1 MVESSGTALTRL
13 IEAARPPRQAVDPW
27 RPYLFFVEPEI
38 SRAGRLEPVAT
49 LFLTNRECPFRCLF
63 CDLWKQTTTTTV
75 PLGAIPAQIDFALS
89 RLSAAP
95 HIKLYNSGNFFD
107 VQAIPAADH
116 PAIAERLQTFQTVI
130 VENHPRL
137 CGPACLRFRDRL
149 PGQLEIAMGLETV
162 HPEVLP
168 RLNKQMTV
176 DDFDR
181 AADYLLRAGI
191 QLRVFV
197 LLRPPGLDE
206 QEGVDWAVR
215 SLEHAFAVGASC
227 VAIIPVR
234 AGNGI
239 LDQWQREG
247 RFTPPCLRSLE
258 QAVEAG
264 LKLAAGRVWGDLWDV
279 ERLEACSGCREARV
293 ARLRLMNETQQVPP
307 PVRCACTD

>member
-1 MVESSGTALTRL
+1 MDEFSRRDLTKQ
-13 IEAARPPRQAVDPW
+13 IEAARPPRAIVDPW
-27 RPYLFFVEPEI
+27 RPYLFFVESEY

-49 LFLTNRECPFRCLF
+49 LFLTNRECPFRCVF
-63 CDLWKQTTTTTV
+63 CDLWKHTTTTTV
-75 PLGAIPAQIDFALS
+75 PLGAIPAQIDFALAQ
-89 RLSAAP
+89 LPPAA

-116 PAIAERLQTFQTVI
+116 PAIAARLQTFQTVI

-137 CGPACLRFRDRL
+137 CGPACLRFRDGL
-149 PGQLEIAMGLETV
+149 PGQLEIAVGLETI

-176 DDFDR
+176 ADFDR
-181 AADYLLRAGI
+181 AAEFLQQAGI
-191 QLRVFV
+191 DLRVFV
-197 LLRPPGLDE
+197 LLRPPGLSE

-215 SLEHAFAVGASC
+215 SVEHAFRRGARC

-239 LDQWQREG
+239 LDQWQDRG
-247 RFTPPCLRSLE
+247 LFAPPGLRALE

-264 LKLAAGRVWGDLWDV
+264 LQLAAGRVWGDLWDV
-279 ERLEACSGCREARV
+279 ERLEACQLCRAERIARV
-293 ARLRLMNETQQVPP
+293 RIMNESQQIPS
-307 PVRCACTD
+307 PVHCSCS